1 MKKLFLFGTGKKSI
15 KYTRFFEDLSLDIA
29 GFVDNDSSKWGVDF
43 LGKRIYPPNI
53 LNQQPD
59 TLIFI
64 ACGAVS
70 EIRRQLTEMDMKER
84 EISFCQIIRSCT
96 LLPTD
101 INVSSHEKKLN
112 ISGNRTLLVDNSY
125 GRWGGTE
132 DWCHIVTLSLAERKQ
147 KIFLVESQKQTCIKE
162 LESQV
167 IHIDTENKSAYEIYQ
182 ELIHLLI
189 QLKPFTLINVWNSEL
204 LWAASII
211 KWAYPEDVSII
222 SSVLSDVSYEEWHN
236 WDAVTDQYVCI
247 SKKIQR
253 TLVNQYGIDQDKV
266 CYIPPF
272 IEKIRKKNRK
282 YDHSCME
289 PLKIGYP
296 CRLTKTQK
304 RADMI
309 PQLIE
314 YLESEQIDYIL
325 NIVGDGPC
333 KQEISEYVQVNNLGK
348 KVKLYGKVS
357 KTELVDFLDHQDIYL
372 NFSAYEGTS
381 LTMLEAMASGCV
393 PVVTNV
399 SGVEDFIESGVNG
412 LIAEVGD
419 LQKIAKYIVY
429 LDRNRSL
436 LSDYGHKCIEI
447 VQEKCRLD
455 KYIDCIENVIDFVV
469 KGKIKGGNS

>member
-15 KYTRFFEDLSLDIA
+15 KYTCFFEDLSLEIA
-29 GFVDNDSSKWGVDF
+29 GFVDNDSSKWGADF
-43 LGKRIYPPNI
+43 LGRKIYSPNI
-53 LNQQPD
+53 LYQQTD
-59 TLIFI
+59 ALIFI
-64 ACGAVS
+64 SCGARS
-70 EIRRQLTEMDMKER
+70 EIREQLTEMDMKER
-84 EISFCQIIRSCT
+84 EIAFSQIIRHCT

-101 INVSSHEKKLN
+101 IDVPSHEKKLN
-112 ISGNRTLLVDNSY
+112 ISENRTLLVDNSY
-125 GRWGGTE
+125 GRWGGAE
-132 DWCHIVTLSLAERKQ
+132 DWCHIVTLSLAERKR
-147 KIFLVESQKQTCIKE
+147 KILLVESQKQPIIKE
-162 LESQV
+162 LEKFV
-167 IHIDTENKSAYEIYQ
+167 IHIDTENKSDYEIYQ

-211 KWAYPEDVSII
+211 KWTYPGEVSII
-222 SSVLSDVSYEEWHN
+222 SSVLNDGSYEEWHE
-236 WDAVTDQYVCI
+236 WDNVTDQYVCI

-272 IEKIRKKNRK
+272 IEKLRKNNRE
-282 YDHSCME
+282 YGYRGME

-296 CRLTKTQK
+296 CRLTKNQK

-314 YLESEQIDYIL
+314 YLEAEQIDYIL

-333 KQEISEYVQVNNLGK
+333 QQEISEYVNVNNLGK
-348 KVKLYGKVS
+348 KVKLYGKLS
-357 KTELVDFLDHQDIYL
+357 KTELVDFLDHQDVYL
-372 NFSAYEGTS
+372 NFSEYEGTS

-436 LSDYGHKCIEI
+436 LSDYGYKCTEI

-455 KYIDCIENVIDFVV
+455 KYIDCIENAIDFVAEV
-469 KGKIKGGNS
+469 